1 MIRLLSTLTPSIISL
16 SPTRFNLPLIFAK
29 SLLGKVTTVVPKSI
43 LALGV
48 FISPSNLALRFSK
61 TKSTLSNP
69 ISSSVN
75 LFILRSPLSLL
86 TSVL

>member
-1 MIRLLSTLTPSIISL
+1 MISL
-16 SPTRFNLPLIFAK
+16 SPTRFNLPLILAK

-86 TSVL
+86 ASVL